1 MEAMTS
7 PGTPARIPAV
17 EGHDDAVARGK
28 YDWAGVEQSLDA
40 YGHAVLP
47 GLLTPAQCEALAGLY
62 PQQARFR
69 TRIAMARHG
78 FGRGEYQ
85 YFAYPLPRLVE
96 RLRQGL
102 YEKLAPIANRW
113 NRSLGIEAR
122 YPNEL
127 DAFLLRCRQAGQ
139 ARPTPLI
146 LQYGEGD
153 YNCLHQDVYGEH
165 VFPLQAAILLSA
177 PGRDFT
183 GGEFVMTELS
193 ALGQRAEV
201 VPLRQGDAV
210 VFTVRQRPAQGRRGL
225 RKAVMRH
232 GVSRVECGRRYTL
245 GLIFH
250 DAS

>member
-1 MEAMTS
+1 MTPTS
-7 PGTPARIPAV
+7 HALVTAIQLAAVLQAARKAQ
-17 EGHDDAVARGK
+17 GLTQSALAARVGLGQSRVSHLELN
-28 YDWAGVEQSLDA
+28 ARELSVEQLLAWCAALGLELAIGTRGSA
-40 YGHAVLP
+40 AVSTGP
-47 GLLTPAQCEALAGLY
+47 STGW
-62 PQQARFR
+62 
-69 TRIAMARHG
+69 RHG
-78 FGRGEYQ
+78 
-85 YFAYPLPRLVE
+85 AS
-96 RLRQGL
+96 
-102 YEKLAPIANRW
+102 IA
-113 NRSLGIEAR
+113 
-122 YPNEL
+122 
-127 DAFLLRCRQAGQ
+127 
-139 ARPTPLI
+139 
-146 LQYGEGD
+146 